1 MPGPPPEWTPPRPV
15 LFSAAQ
21 LHELLAQP
29 QASEQPEQAA
39 GRRVL
44 VLAVGANPRP
54 PPDLNLYI
62 PSSVPF
68 PYTSSVYLSLCRS
81 LPLCLS
87 LSLSLSLSLRLS
99 ASPSVAVS
107 LSLSASPSVAVS
119 LCVAASLCL
128 CRRHYRAV
136 RGRCTYPP
144 RPLRPDQ
151 PVCLCLSVSLCLSL
165 CLSVSHH

>member
-39 GRRVL
+39 ERRVL

-87 LSLSLSLSLRLS
+87 LSLCLSLPLRLSLFPCLSLRLS
-99 ASPSVAVS
+99 VSVADTTAPYGAG
-107 LSLSASPSVAVS
+107 LP
-119 LCVAASLCL
+119 
-128 CRRHYRAV
+128 
-136 RGRCTYPP
+136 T
-144 RPLRPDQ
+144 
-151 PVCLCLSVSLCLSL
+151 
-165 CLSVSHH
+165 HHGH